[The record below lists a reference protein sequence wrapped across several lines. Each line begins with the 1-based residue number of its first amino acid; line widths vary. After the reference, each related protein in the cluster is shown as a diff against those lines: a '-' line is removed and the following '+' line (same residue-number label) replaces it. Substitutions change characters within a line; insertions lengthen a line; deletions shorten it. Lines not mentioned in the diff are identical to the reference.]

1 MSGGIRHPARR
12 TPVVGPLLDGPV
24 PMFSSS
30 GRRIDRV
37 TILFLSLVAV
47 GFIVAT
53 FDVRSSGGGSSE
65 VLREGT
71 QSIFT
76 PFQKGVD
83 FVTRPAIA
91 FVDGVSNLAGLRE
104 ENERLAIQVRELES
118 QVQATDA
125 LEEQVVQLEA
135 ISGLA
140 APGEL
145 AIVTAR
151 ITASGPSAF
160 DNVRYIDKGSKDGIV
175 EGQAVVDEDGLIG
188 RVDIVSANA
197 ARVRLITDPI
207 VSVGVRVLSTN
218 ETGIVTGRG
227 DGPLRLEMFRA
238 KEAVHQGDRVVTDG
252 SRFPPGI
259 AVGTVRATTEA
270 EVEFVLRGEID
281 PAARLSEIDYVIVV
295 IGWSPIDAGILD
307 GGDQISDAVPPTTSS
322 TSSTSTTVAT
332 TTSSGGG

>member
-1 MSGGIRHPARR
+1 
-12 TPVVGPLLDGPV
+12 
-24 PMFSSS
+24 MFSSS
-30 GRRIDRV
+30 GRKIDRV

-53 FDVRSSGGGSSE
+53 FDVRSSGGGTSE

-76 PFQKGVD
+76 PLQEGVD

-104 ENERLAIQVRELES
+104 ENDRLADQVRELET

-135 ISGLA
+135 INGLVV
-140 APGEL
+140 PGEL
-145 AIVTAR
+145 TTVTAR

-175 EGQAVVDEDGLIG
+175 AGQAVVDEDGLVG
-188 RVDIVSANA
+188 RVDIVSASA
-197 ARVRLITDPI
+197 ARIRLVTDPI

-238 KEAVHQGDRVVTDG
+238 KEPVFEGDRVVTDG
-252 SRFPPGI
+252 SRFPPDI
-259 AVGTVRATTEA
+259 AVGTVFATADA
-270 EVEFVLRGEID
+270 EVGFVLRGEIE
-281 PAARLSEIDYVIVV
+281 PASRLSEIDYVKVI
-295 IGWSPIDAGILD
+295 IGWSPIDAGLLD
-307 GGDQISDAVPPTTSS
+307 DDAQTSTTPTSSITTTTSATTT
-322 TSSTSTTVAT
+322 TSPSTSTSV
-332 TTSSGGG
+332 GGG